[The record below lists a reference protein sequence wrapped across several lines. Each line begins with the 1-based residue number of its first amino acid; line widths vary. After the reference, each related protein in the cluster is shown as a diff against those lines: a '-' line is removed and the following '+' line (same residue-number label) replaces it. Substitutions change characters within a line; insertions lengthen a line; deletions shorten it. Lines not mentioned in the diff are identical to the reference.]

1 MNVPRVE
8 SVKPLT
14 EGQLL
19 VTFIN
24 GVQKVYDCKGI
35 MHLDRF
41 RLLKNEAFFNTVTVD
56 PGGYGVSWN
65 DETDLSEYELWNNGI
80 EVGTASERPNQAAGA
95 SGKLDVSCRV
105 QVPAG

>member
-1 MNVPRVE
+1 MR
-8 SVKPLT
+8 
-14 EGQLL
+14 LL

-35 MHLDRF
+35 THLDRF
-41 RLLKNEAFFNTVTVD
+41 RWLRNEAFFNTVTVD

-80 EVGTASERPNQAAGA
+80 EVGTAGELADSRGLPKDLSTAPLGSQW
-95 SGKLDVSCRV
+95 
-105 QVPAG
+105 